1 MKIIDI
7 AFKDMLR
14 SLRSAMGVVFMFA
27 IPLGVTGLFYVM
39 FGNIANSDGFE
50 LPRTALV
57 VANLDQGAPRLQA
70 GSGKTPGGFN
80 ARTLS
85 ELVVD
90 VLRSEDLAE
99 LLDVRLVDSAAQ
111 ARAAVDSQQ
120 AQAAIIIPQGFS
132 SQFADLNGTSQI
144 EFYQDPTLTIGPGI
158 VKSVLNQFMDSLSAV
173 KIAVDIA
180 LDAAEDQNPALVGL
194 VVQEYL
200 DTSNTQTDDLAEALL
215 DVRSPQQKPAAE
227 AEQNPILNII
237 GPIMGGM
244 MIFYAFYTGTATAES
259 ILREEEERTLPRL
272 FTTPTPQA
280 AILGGKFLA
289 VFLTVVVQMAVLIVA
304 GRLIFGIR
312 WGALE
317 AVVLMALG
325 VVLAAS
331 GFGVFVNSF
340 LKDTKQGG
348 VVFGGILT
356 VTGMLGMISIFAM
369 SSPAAAR
376 LGDTVS
382 LLVPQGWAVR
392 GLMMAMN
399 GEPLSN
405 VLVNSLVLL
414 AWSAVFFII
423 GVWRFKHRYA

>member
-1 MKIIDI
+1 M
-7 AFKDMLR
+7 
-14 SLRSAMGVVFMFA
+14 
-27 IPLGVTGLFYVM
+27 
-39 FGNIANSDGFE
+39 
-50 LPRTALV
+50 
-57 VANLDQGAPRLQA
+57 
-70 GSGKTPGGFN
+70 
-80 ARTLS
+80 
-85 ELVVD
+85 VD

-99 LLDVRLVDSAAQ
+99 LLEVRLVDSAAQ
-111 ARAAVDSQQ
+111 ARDAVDSQQ

-158 VKSVLNQFMDSLSAV
+158 VKSILNQFMDSLSAV
-173 KIAVDIA
+173 KITVDIA

-200 DTSNTQTDDLAEALL
+200 DTSNTQTDDLSEALL
-215 DVRSPQQKPAAE
+215 DVRSPQQEPAAE

>member
-1 MKIIDI
+1 VKVFDI
-7 AFKDMLR
+7 AIKDLLR
-14 SLRSAMGVVFMFA
+14 SLRSTMGIVFMFA

-39 FGNIANSDGFE
+39 FGNIARSDGFD
-50 LPRTALV
+50 LPRTTLV
-57 VANLDQGAPRLQA
+57 VANLDKEAPRLQA

-85 ELVVD
+85 DLVVD
-90 VLRSEDLAE
+90 VLHSDDLAD
-99 LLDVRLVDSAAQ
+99 LLSVRLVASADE

-120 AQAAIIIPQGFS
+120 AQVAIIIPDGFS

-158 VKSVLNQFMDSLSAV
+158 VKSILNQFMDSLSAV

-180 LDAAEDQNPALVGL
+180 LDAAENQNPALVGL
-194 VVQEYL
+194 VIQEYL
-200 DTSNTQTDDLAEALL
+200 DTSNTQTDDLSETMLE
-215 DVRSPQQKPAAE
+215 VRAPQQKPVAE
-227 AEQNPILNII
+227 AEENPIMIII

-280 AILGGKFLA
+280 TILGGKFMA
-289 VFLTVVVQMAVLIVA
+289 VFLTVVVQMVVLILA

-312 WGALE
+312 WGVPE
-317 AVVLMALG
+317 AVVLLTLG

-331 GFGVFVNSF
+331 GFGVFINSF

-348 VVFGGILT
+348 VVFGGVLT
-356 VTGMLGMISIFAM
+356 VTGMLGMVSIFAM
-369 SSPAAAR
+369 NSPTAAR
-376 LGDTVS
+376 LGDTVA

-399 GEPLSN
+399 GEPVNDL
-405 VLVNSLVLL
+405 LVNTSVLL

>member
-7 AFKDMLR
+7 AIKDMLR

-57 VANLDQGAPRLQA
+57 VANLDREAPRLQA

-90 VLRSEDLAE
+90 VLRSEDLAD
-99 LLDVRLVDSAAQ
+99 LLEVRLVDSAAQ
-111 ARAAVDSQQ
+111 ARDAVDSQQ

-158 VKSVLNQFMDSLSAV
+158 VKSILNQFMDSLSAV

-180 LDAAEDQNPALVGL
+180 LDAADDQNPALVGL

-200 DTSNTQTDDLAEALL
+200 DTSNTQTDDLSEALL
-215 DVRSPQQKPAAE
+215 DVRSPQQKPVAE

-280 AILGGKFLA
+280 TILGGKFLA
-289 VFLTVVVQMAVLIVA
+289 VFLTVVVQMAVLIAA

-369 SSPAAAR
+369 NSPAAAR

-405 VLVNSLVLL
+405 VLVHSLVLL

>member
-1 MKIIDI
+1 
-7 AFKDMLR
+7 
-14 SLRSAMGVVFMFA
+14 
-27 IPLGVTGLFYVM
+27 
-39 FGNIANSDGFE
+39 
-50 LPRTALV
+50 
-57 VANLDQGAPRLQA
+57 
-70 GSGKTPGGFN
+70 
-80 ARTLS
+80 
-85 ELVVD
+85 
-90 VLRSEDLAE
+90 
-99 LLDVRLVDSAAQ
+99 
-111 ARAAVDSQQ
+111 
-120 AQAAIIIPQGFS
+120 
-132 SQFADLNGTSQI
+132 
-144 EFYQDPTLTIGPGI
+144 
-158 VKSVLNQFMDSLSAV
+158 
-173 KIAVDIA
+173 
-180 LDAAEDQNPALVGL
+180 
-194 VVQEYL
+194 
-200 DTSNTQTDDLAEALL
+200 
-215 DVRSPQQKPAAE
+215 VRSPQQEPAAE
-227 AEQNPILNII
+227 VEQNPILNII

>member
-7 AFKDMLR
+7 AIKDMLR

-39 FGNIANSDGFE
+39 FGNIANSEGFE

-57 VANLDQGAPRLQA
+57 VANLDQEAPRLQA

-90 VLRSEDLAE
+90 VLRSEDLAG
-99 LLDVRLVDSAAQ
+99 LLEVRLVDSAAQ
-111 ARAAVDSQQ
+111 ARAAVDSQL

-200 DTSNTQTDDLAEALL
+200 DTSNTQTDDLSEALL
-215 DVRSPQQKPAAE
+215 DVRSPQQKPAAQ
-227 AEQNPILNII
+227 AEQNPILNMI

-289 VFLTVVVQMAVLIVA
+289 VFLTVVVQMMVLIVA
-304 GRLIFGIR
+304 GRLIFGVR

-399 GEPLSN
+399 GEPLSK

-414 AWSAVFFII
+414 AWSAVFFVI